1 MKLYSPDGSELMDV
15 EALERDGNHLVVKG
29 KVFGA
34 MQMSAKLSPGE
45 ARKGLKLL
53 SLKLVLFLLTFLFRG
68 SKP

>member
-34 MQMSAKLSPGE
+34 MPMSAKLSPGE